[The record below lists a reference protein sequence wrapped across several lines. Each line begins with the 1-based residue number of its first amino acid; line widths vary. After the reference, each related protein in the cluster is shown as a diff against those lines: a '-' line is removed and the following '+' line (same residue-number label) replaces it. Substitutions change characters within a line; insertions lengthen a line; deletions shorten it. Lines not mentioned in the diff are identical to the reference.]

1 MNKLRNCLRWLQEA
15 RRQHRRLVR
24 SLLLGMATL
33 LLLALLLVL
42 LADHLVSD
50 MRHYTFEDANL
61 IPYNKVGVILGTSK
75 YLVDGRRNEY
85 FQNRIDAAVT
95 LFNHGKIS
103 YFLVS
108 GDNATRSYNEPREM
122 RRELIRA
129 GIPSERIYSDYAGFR
144 TLDSI
149 VRANAVFGQRNYTII
164 SQQFHNER
172 ALYLARHFGI
182 QAIGF
187 NARDV
192 DAYSGLKT
200 RVRELMARVLCLLD
214 VYILDKQPKFL
225 GDPILIG

>member
-1 MNKLRNCLRWLQEA
+1 MNKLRKCLRWLQEA
-15 RRQHRRLVR
+15 RQKHRRCVKWV
-24 SLLLGMATL
+24 LLGIAAL
-33 LLLALLLVL
+33 LLLALLLVIV
-42 LADHLVSD
+42 ADHLVSD
-50 MRHYTFEDANL
+50 MRHYTFEEANL

-122 RRELIRA
+122 RREL
-129 GIPSERIYSDYAGFR
+129 
-144 TLDSI
+144 

-200 RVRELMARVLCLLD
+200 RIRELMARVLCLLD